1 VVGIDEDALEI
12 LVSRAGAGDSPALA
26 ELRAGLAGLLEGIDV
41 ESRLR
46 EAREAW
52 ASISTRDEASGAA
65 RVSEAAPPEGMPVRP
80 GAGPLELALVER
92 LILAQARLAE
102 LRRREN
108 ADGPIL
114 QDGKR
119 SAQRRVGLAERD
131 VAAALRTLVA
141 VQNLLPIGI

>member
-1 VVGIDEDALEI
+1 
-12 LVSRAGAGDSPALA
+12 
-26 ELRAGLAGLLEGIDV
+26 
-41 ESRLR
+41 
-46 EAREAW
+46 
-52 ASISTRDEASGAA
+52 
-65 RVSEAAPPEGMPVRP
+65 MPVRP